1 MVPGEITPAS
11 RRPAWLGAAA
21 LLIASWI
28 ATAMLSLQARAGTE
42 VVAVAFPPW
51 WRAERALLAAA
62 SANASIVRMTAIP
75 ALLVVRPDRDGG
87 LRRLYEAGAL
97 LTMEPQAIA
106 GCFKA
111 DDNLG
116 VGNDLRRR

>member
-1 MVPGEITPAS
+1 M
-11 RRPAWLGAAA
+11 
-21 LLIASWI
+21 LIASWI
-28 ATAMLSLQARAGTE
+28 AVAVLSLQARAGAE

-87 LRRLYEAGAL
+87 LSRLYEAGAL
-97 LTMEPQAIA
+97 LTMDPQAIA
-106 GCFKA
+106 GCVGA
-111 DDNLG
+111 DDDLG
-116 VGNDLRRR
+116 AGDDLRRR

>member
-1 MVPGEITPAS
+1 MEPGEIIPAR

-21 LLIASWI
+21 LLMASWI
-28 ATAMLSLQARAGTE
+28 AVAVLSLQVRAGTE

-51 WRAERALLAAA
+51 WRAERALMAAA

-87 LRRLYEAGAL
+87 LSRLHAAGAW
-97 LTMEPQAIA
+97 LTMDPQAITA
-106 GCFKA
+106 CFKA
-111 DDNLG
+111 DDDLG
-116 VGNDLRRR
+116 FGDDLRRR

>member
-1 MVPGEITPAS
+1 M
-11 RRPAWLGAAA
+11 
-21 LLIASWI
+21 LIASWI
-28 ATAMLSLQARAGTE
+28 AIAMLSLQVRAGTE

-51 WRAERALLAAA
+51 WRAERALTAAA
-62 SANASIVRMTAIP
+62 AANASIVRMTAIP

-87 LRRLYEAGAL
+87 LSRLYEAGAL
-97 LTMEPQAIA
+97 LTMDPQAIA

-111 DDNLG
+111 DDDQG

>member
-1 MVPGEITPAS
+1 M
-11 RRPAWLGAAA
+11 
-21 LLIASWI
+21 LIASWI
-28 ATAMLSLQARAGTE
+28 AVAMLSLQVRAGSD

-87 LRRLYEAGAL
+87 LSRLYEAGVL
-97 LTMEPQAIA
+97 LTMDPRAIA

-111 DDNLG
+111 NDDLG
-116 VGNDLRRR
+116 GGDDLRRR